1 MLVLTGVAVTLLV
14 SRVLSRTLLKG
25 KPSFFSL
32 ELPPYRK
39 PQIGRVIIRSFLDRT
54 IFVMGRAAA
63 VAAPAGAVIWILA
76 NVSAGDLPILAHAAG
91 LLDPLGRAVGLD
103 GVIMLAFLLGLPA
116 NEIVIPIMLMSY
128 LSTGTMLEIGSTVA
142 MKGLLVS
149 QGWTWVTA
157 LNMMLFSLLHFPC
170 GTTLLTIHKET
181 GSIKWAA
188 LAAVITT
195 ATAIIVCFLVAQVAR
210 LFNLI

>member
-1 MLVLTGVAVTLLV
+1 
-14 SRVLSRTLLKG
+14 
-25 KPSFFSL
+25 
-32 ELPPYRK
+32 
-39 PQIGRVIIRSFLDRT
+39 
-54 IFVMGRAAA
+54 
-63 VAAPAGAVIWILA
+63 
-76 NVSAGDLPILAHAAG
+76 
-91 LLDPLGRAVGLD
+91 
-103 GVIMLAFLLGLPA
+103 MLAFLLGLPA

-142 MKGLLVS
+142 MKELLVS

-188 LAAVITT
+188 LGAVITT
-195 ATAIIVCFLVAQVAR
+195 ATAISVCFLIAQSAR

>member
-1 MLVLTGVAVTLLV
+1 
-14 SRVLSRTLLKG
+14 
-25 KPSFFSL
+25 
-32 ELPPYRK
+32 
-39 PQIGRVIIRSFLDRT
+39 
-54 IFVMGRAAA
+54 
-63 VAAPAGAVIWILA
+63 
-76 NVSAGDLPILAHAAG
+76 
-91 LLDPLGRAVGLD
+91 
-103 GVIMLAFLLGLPA
+103 
-116 NEIVIPIMLMSY
+116 MLMSY

-195 ATAIIVCFLVAQVAR
+195 ATAIRV
-210 LFNLI
+210 

>member
-1 MLVLTGVAVTLLV
+1 
-14 SRVLSRTLLKG
+14 
-25 KPSFFSL
+25 
-32 ELPPYRK
+32 
-39 PQIGRVIIRSFLDRT
+39 
-54 IFVMGRAAA
+54 
-63 VAAPAGAVIWILA
+63 
-76 NVSAGDLPILAHAAG
+76 
-91 LLDPLGRAVGLD
+91 
-103 GVIMLAFLLGLPA
+103 
-116 NEIVIPIMLMSY
+116 MSY

-142 MKGLLVS
+142 MKELLVS

-188 LAAVITT
+188 LAAIITT
-195 ATAIIVCFLVAQVAR
+195 ATATSVCFLVAQGAR